1 MRKKK
6 NEEKD
11 FEQKLSEVE
20 FPECDDG
27 HSKREKE
34 IIDLLK
40 QIVNEYV
47 RTSHVLTNQNE
58 QVIQLLT
65 KLKER
70 FILAKKGI
78 VTKVLQSIKVL

>member
-11 FEQKLSEVE
+11 FEQKLSEIE

-40 QIVNEYV
+40 QIVN
-47 RTSHVLTNQNE
+47 QNE

-65 KLKER
+65 KLKDR
-70 FILAKKGI
+70 FI
-78 VTKVLQSIKVL
+78 

>member
-11 FEQKLSEVE
+11 FEQKLSEIE

-34 IIDLLK
+34 TIHLLK
-40 QIVNEYV
+40 QIV
-47 RTSHVLTNQNE
+47 NQNE
-58 QVIQLLT
+58 QVIQLLIEELT
-65 KLKER
+65 AIKVE
-70 FILAKKGI
+70 LAKKMD
-78 VTKVLQSIKVL
+78 VK

>member
-20 FPECDDG
+20 FPDDG
-27 HSKREKE
+27 QSKRENE
-34 IIDLLK
+34 MIDLLK
-40 QIVNEYV
+40 NILNEYV
-47 RTSHVLTNQNE
+47 RTSHVLTNQNS
-58 QVIQLLT
+58 QVIELLT

-70 FILAKKGI
+70 FI
-78 VTKVLQSIKVL
+78 